1 MRSYCIGGEGV
12 LNFEGQKPV
21 KKKGRYLPS
30 GEGFTK
36 KHLPL
41 GEGPPLGGT
50 PPLFNSWASPKLE
63 HKGGFGEGR
72 QKWGEFF
79 NKILWI
85 PAFSWGYSPL
95 SGLRTRGFELIK
107 VFIKKR
113 ELRYLT
119 LKMSR
124 VKKRNYK
131 IPSHS

>member
-1 MRSYCIGGEGV
+1 MNSLIKYYG
-12 LNFEGQKPV
+12 
-21 KKKGRYLPS
+21 S
-30 GEGFTK
+30 
-36 KHLPL
+36 LPL
-41 GEGPPLGGT
+41 AGD
-50 PPLFNSWASPKLE
+50 
-63 HKGGFGEGR
+63 
-72 QKWGEFF
+72 
-79 NKILWI
+79 I
-85 PAFSWGYSPL
+85 PPL